1 MEKEKDIL
9 VGVCGCGKFVK
20 VNSSDEFKSGNWVSS
35 HTLSAVLMVQLLLAK
50 EVSGRVPISYCDE
63 CVRGLISGT
72 LKQSIIRTEH
82 GVEVVT
88 TYPKKPDPS
97 EES

>member
-1 MEKEKDIL
+1 MEKEKNFL

-20 VNSSDEFKSGNWVSS
+20 VCSTDEFKSGTWVPS
-35 HTLSAVLMVQLLLAK
+35 HSLPASLMVQLLLAK
-50 EVSGRVPISYCDE
+50 EVSGRVPLSYCNE
-63 CVRGLISGT
+63 CVQGLISGT
-72 LKQSIIRTEH
+72 LKQSIIRTDQ

-88 TYPKKPDPS
+88 AYPKKRTPS